1 METSKQAEI
10 DPQDIKQ
17 RSFKGVIALTS
28 RTFVLQVIALVATF
42 ILTVLL
48 DPATFGIFFVV
59 TAIVNFLNYFSDIGL
74 AAALIQKSEEPT
86 DEDLATTFTIQ
97 QIMITFIVIVALLLS
112 QYIGKFYRFDAG
124 GLFLLRALINCD
136 E

>member
-1 METSKQAEI
+1 MDTSKQAEI

-48 DPATFGIFFVV
+48 DPAAFGIFFVV
-59 TAIVNFLNYFSDIGL
+59 TAAVNFLNYFSDIGL
-74 AAALIQKSEEPT
+74 AAALIQKKEQPT
-86 DEDLATTFTIQ
+86 RADLVTTFTIQ
-97 QIMITFIVIVALLLS
+97 QLLVGTAVVIALLLS
-112 QYIGKFYRFDAG
+112 STLARFYSLGAN
-124 GLFLLRALINCD
+124 GLFLF
-136 E
+136 